1 MKLARFVSPHEAFV
15 IEIGRADVHLYTV
28 SRVFD
33 LEARVLP
40 SLDEELILRRSWST
54 VCRCLSN

>member
-15 IEIGRADVHLYTV
+15 IEIGRADVHLYIV

-40 SLDEELILRRSWST
+40 GLDEGVNFAAVLEHGL
-54 VCRCLSN
+54 